1 MSKIIKKSN
10 SKPVAFGEEGYIN
23 LSGFTEISAESGR
36 KGEIGITDCD
46 GSKRVRIS
54 KKLFSALGEPKSMK
68 VLMSDTKV
76 AFVAVAE
83 GTIGAYDVCK
93 GSVIYS
99 TELADKIIALVP
111 DIEFKENATT
121 RCGSI
126 EKIQTDENEAVTV
139 ILNFD

>member
-1 MSKIIKKSN
+1 
-10 SKPVAFGEEGYIN
+10 
-23 LSGFTEISAESGR
+23 
-36 KGEIGITDCD
+36 
-46 GSKRVRIS
+46 
-54 KKLFSALGEPKSMK
+54 
-68 VLMSDTKV
+68 MSDTKV
-76 AFVAVAE
+76 ALVAVAE